1 MLLTTKISG
10 QRRRGAVVLLGVA
23 LALSACGN
31 KEKAASQ
38 SLASVDGTEITTMQL
53 NEEIGLARV
62 QPGQPEASKRVLDGL
77 VDRQVLVAAAEND
90 KLDRD
95 PKVLQQ
101 IARARALILAQ
112 AYMQKRVGVLPPPTR
127 AEVSDYFTKHP
138 ELFTQRKQYDMRQLV
153 LATKDM
159 SDDLKKQIDGAKSL
173 EEVAE
178 WMGAHKIQFGRSQL
192 ARSSA
197 DLPPELVTRLN
208 GMSKGQLFI
217 VREGERSMLMSLSDV
232 KEAPVALEQA
242 APQIEQYLVNTRNK
256 EAAGGEIARLR
267 KLAKI
272 EYLNKEYAA
281 APAPAAPA
289 PAKPD
294 DGAKANERGV
304 AGLK

>member
-10 QRRRGAVVLLGVA
+10 PRRRGAVVLLGVA

-62 QPGQPEASKRVLDGL
+62 QPGQPEANKRVLEGL

-112 AYMQKRVGVLPPPTR
+112 AYMQKRVGALAPPTR

-159 SDDLKKQIDGAKSL
+159 TDELKKEIDGAKSL
-173 EEVAE
+173 EEVAT
-178 WMGAHKIQFGRSQL
+178 WLDAHKVQFGRSQL

-208 GMSKGQLFI
+208 GMTKGQLFI
-217 VREGERSMLMSLSDV
+217 VREGERSMLMSLNDI
-232 KEAPVALEQA
+232 KEAPVTLEQA

-281 APAPAAPA
+281 APAAPA
-289 PAKPD
+289 PATAKPD

>member
-1 MLLTTKISG
+1 
-10 QRRRGAVVLLGVA
+10 
-23 LALSACGN
+23 
-31 KEKAASQ
+31 
-38 SLASVDGTEITTMQL
+38 MQL

-62 QPGQPEASKRVLDGL
+62 QPGQPEANKRVLEGL

-112 AYMQKRVGVLPPPTR
+112 AYMQKRVGALPPPTR
-127 AEVSDYFTKHP
+127 SEVSDYFTKHP

-159 SDDLKKQIDGAKSL
+159 TDEVKKEIDGAKSL
-173 EEVAE
+173 EEVAD
-178 WMGAHKIQFGRSQL
+178 WLGAHKVQFGRSQL

-208 GMSKGQLFI
+208 GMTKGQLFI
-217 VREGERSMLMSLSDV
+217 VREGERSMLMSLNDI
-232 KEAPVALEQA
+232 KEAPVTLEQA

-267 KLAKI
+267 KQAKI

-281 APAPAAPA
+281 APAAPAPA

-294 DGAKANERGV
+294 DGAKATERGV